1 MKSYKSLVE
10 VQHDIEL
17 GEITCLSLLEN
28 YLEKISEKSHLN
40 IFLETF
46 DDSARRKAEEVDR
59 KIASG
64 NAGKLAGMI
73 IGIKDN
79 ICYKGHKVSAG
90 SKMLENF
97 ESLYSSTV
105 VERLLEE
112 DAIII
117 GRLNCDEFAMGSS
130 NENSAFGPV
139 KNPLDNNLVPGG
151 SSGGSAAAVAAG
163 LCLATLGSDTGGSIR
178 QPSAFCG
185 SVGIKP
191 TYGRVSRHGLIA
203 FASSLDQIG
212 PITNSVEDAAKILE
226 VISGV
231 DEYDETASNTK
242 KPVFDDFMQLAKRG
256 SKKKIAYINNYIN
269 SEGID
274 PIIQKGIKSL
284 MEKLK
289 SEGHE
294 LMEIEFPYEEF
305 LVPIYYI
312 LSTAE
317 ASSNLARYDGIH
329 FGYRSPNAHDLNS
342 TYLLSRSEGFGKEVK
357 RRIMLGTYVLS
368 SGYYNAYY
376 SKAQKARRK
385 IKNWTDAMF
394 KNCDFI
400 LSPTTPHFAFPLG
413 AKKNDPIKMYLEDIY
428 TVHANLTGNPA
439 ISLPF
444 FDTTNKLPYGIQLMA
459 PSFEETELLAFSSRI
474 MNNFPG

>member
-1 MKSYKSLVE
+1 MKTYKSIVE
-10 VQHDIEL
+10 VQNDIKV
-17 GEITCLSLLEN
+17 GDITCLSIVEN
-28 YLEKISEKSHLN
+28 YLAKISDTKELN

-46 DDSARRKAEEVDR
+46 DSTAKEKAEEVDR
-59 KIASG
+59 KISTG
-64 NAGKLAGMI
+64 SAGRLAGLVV
-73 IGIKDN
+73 GIKDN

-90 SKMLENF
+90 SRMLENF
-97 ESLYSSTV
+97 TSLYSSTV
-105 VERLLEE
+105 VERLLNE

-130 NENSAFGPV
+130 NENSAYGAV
-139 KNPLDNNLVPGG
+139 RNPLDINLVPGG

-185 SVGIKP
+185 AIGFKP
-191 TYGRVSRHGLIA
+191 TYGRVSRHGLVA

-212 PITNSVEDAAKILE
+212 PIAHSIHDVALIMD
-226 VISGV
+226 VISGK
-231 DEYDETASNTK
+231 DEYDETSSLKDRPSFNSFK
-242 KPVFDDFMQLAKRG
+242 DLKG
-256 SKKKIAYINNYIN
+256 SKERKKIAYIGNYVHSNGLDPVIKR
-269 SEGID
+269 GIYAL
-274 PIIQKGIKSL
+274 IEQ
-284 MEKLK
+284 LK
-289 SEGHE
+289 NEGHE
-294 LMEIEFPYEEF
+294 MQEIDFPFEEY

-329 FGYRSPNAHDLNS
+329 YGYRSPNAVDLNS

-368 SGYYNAYY
+368 SGYYDAYY

-385 IKNWTDAMF
+385 ITEWTNSVF
-394 KNCDFI
+394 EKYDFI
-400 LSPTTPHFAFPLG
+400 LSPTTPHFAFSLG
-413 AKKNDPIKMYLEDIY
+413 EKKNDPIKMYLEDIY
-428 TVHANLTGNPA
+428 TVHANLSGNPA

-444 FDTTNKLPYGIQLMA
+444 WDSSKNLPYGIQLMA
-459 PSFEETELLAFSSRI
+459 PNFHETELLAFADRI
-474 MNNFPG
+474 MVNIQ